1 MTKCVCPICN
11 GQGGRRFLSA
21 PDRFHWRT
29 KPYDLFRCSD
39 CSYVWL
45 EDPPSPTDMSDHY
58 GIDYHKSIMA
68 AGESSGAR
76 WSSQREA
83 ILKQRNSGTLLDLG
97 CSSGGFLSSM
107 SQESWKLFGIE
118 LDGAAAEKARCIS
131 GASIFVGDV
140 AAAPFPP
147 ESFDVIT
154 CFDVLEHV
162 YSPRQVLI
170 KVKELLKPGGIFFA
184 VLPNIESW
192 EARIFGSYWYG
203 LELPRHISHFS
214 PQSLRHIMNAL
225 GFKELTVFTSATTY
239 SERSAS
245 YLRSAVSEKV
255 GFARPSM
262 AKRERPNL
270 LSRAVRKSIRM
281 SVFEPFG
288 QLASAA
294 GAGASIDA
302 IFFKKPCGADARFKA
317 VI

>member
-1 MTKCVCPICN
+1 
-11 GQGGRRFLSA
+11 
-21 PDRFHWRT
+21 
-29 KPYDLFRCSD
+29 
-39 CSYVWL
+39 
-45 EDPPSPTDMSDHY
+45 
-58 GIDYHKSIMA
+58 
-68 AGESSGAR
+68 
-76 WSSQREA
+76 
-83 ILKQRNSGTLLDLG
+83 
-97 CSSGGFLSSM
+97 M

-239 SERSAS
+239 WSAARATCAPQYRKKWGSRGPPWLSVRGRTFFHEPCASQFECRS
-245 YLRSAVSEKV
+245 LNHSANWHPLP
-255 GFARPSM
+255 A
-262 AKRERPNL
+262 RERASMRYFSK
-270 LSRAVRKSIRM
+270 SRAARM
-281 SVFEPFG
+281 PDSR
-288 QLASAA
+288 L
-294 GAGASIDA
+294 
-302 IFFKKPCGADARFKA
+302 
-317 VI
+317 